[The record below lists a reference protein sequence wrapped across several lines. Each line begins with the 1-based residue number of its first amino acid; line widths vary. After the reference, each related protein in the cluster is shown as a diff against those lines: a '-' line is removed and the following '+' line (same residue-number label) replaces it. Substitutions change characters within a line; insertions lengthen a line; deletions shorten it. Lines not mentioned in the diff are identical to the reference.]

1 MALRPTEVEIVSP
14 CPVDLDE
21 TGLRGA
27 GRSWHCGHCS
37 KTVHVLST
45 MTESEARTFLRE
57 HAGED
62 LCVSYA
68 ISPAGEVRFRPE
80 PSASIVPV
88 GALGRRTRRLAAAG
102 LGVALAACAPHDNP
116 EVRAVAHEVI
126 AAPTPSGPTIP
137 AQREP
142 TAPARP
148 LPTDEIVDGMMRRPD
163 VQIEG
168 GIRAAPAEEPCD
180 PPIRVSTKR
189 GKFVSPR

>member
-21 TGLRGA
+21 TGLRGT

-45 MTESEARTFLRE
+45 MTESAARTFLRE

-80 PSASIVPV
+80 PSASLVPV

-102 LGVALAACAPHDNP
+102 LGVALAACAPHENP
-116 EVRAVAHEVI
+116 DVRATSQEVI
-126 AAPTPSGPTIP
+126 AAPVSSGPTIP
-137 AQREP
+137 VQREP
-142 TAPARP
+142 ETPVATPGDDLALGR
-148 LPTDEIVDGMMRRPD
+148 MRRRD
-163 VQIEG
+163 VQVEG
-168 GIRAAPAEEPCD
+168 RVRAVPAEEPCD
-180 PPIRVSTKR
+180 PPVRVDTKR
-189 GKFVSPR
+189 GRFVSPR

>member
-1 MALRPTEVEIVSP
+1 MALRTTDVEIVRP

-21 TGLRGA
+21 AGLRGT
-27 GRSWHCGHCS
+27 GRSWHCAHCS

-68 ISPAGEVRFRPE
+68 VSPMGEVRFQPE
-80 PSASIVPV
+80 PATSLVPV

-116 EVRAVAHEVI
+116 DVRATTHEVI
-126 AAPTPSGPTIP
+126 AAPLPSGPTIP
-137 AQREP
+137 VQREP
-142 TAPARP
+142 QAPIPAP
-148 LPTDEIVDGMMRRPD
+148 EDDIVDGMMRRPD

-168 GIRAAPAEEPCD
+168 GMRAVPAEEPCD
-180 PPIRVSTKR
+180 PPARVRTKR
-189 GKFVSPR
+189 GKFVSR